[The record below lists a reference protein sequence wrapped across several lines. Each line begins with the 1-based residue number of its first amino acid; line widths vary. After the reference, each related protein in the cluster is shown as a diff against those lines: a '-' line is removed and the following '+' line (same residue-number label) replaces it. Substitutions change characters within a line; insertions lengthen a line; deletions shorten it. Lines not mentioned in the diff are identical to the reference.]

1 MKTLNLFLLFAL
13 VCITTTS
20 CSKKITGSGVVAQEE
35 RSLSNS
41 VDALDI
47 SSIVEV
53 TIVQGE
59 NASMVVTADDN
70 IFNEIITRVSGNR
83 LVIDLEGGN
92 YKDITA
98 EVLITMPNL
107 ERIDHDGVSDTEVS
121 GFEDLDELEIESSG
135 VGDIIMNGSADKL
148 VLDYSG
154 VGNFKGFNFEV
165 GTLELDFSGVGDVEI
180 TANDLIE
187 GELDGVGD
195 LEYKGYPTIN
205 VEDNGVGKIKN
216 RN

>member
-13 VCITTTS
+13 VCITATS
-20 CSKKITGSGVVAQEE
+20 CSKKIVGSGVVAQEE
-35 RSLSNS
+35 RTMSDT

-47 SSIVEV
+47 SSVVKV
-53 TIVQGE
+53 TVVQGE
-59 NASMVVTADDN
+59 DASIVVTADDN
-70 IFNEIITRVSGNR
+70 IFDEIITRVSGNR

-154 VGNFKGFNFEV
+154 VGNFKGFSFEV
-165 GTLELDFSGVGDVEI
+165 GTLDLDFSGVGDIEI